1 MTDNH
6 LTMSES
12 VPRVPKTKILL
23 DLAVQILKAQY
34 YTEGIKAQAGR
45 FRFNL
50 PTWAILIFEEGS
62 IWILKEYL
70 LRKRKNLI

>member
-12 VPRVPKTKILL
+12 VPRVPKIY
-23 DLAVQILKAQY
+23 LAGPSGTDAEYQY

-50 PTWAILIFEEGS
+50 PTWAILIFKEGS

-70 LRKRKNLI
+70 LRKIKSLT